1 MKSLYPRI
9 GMTKLCGWFGI
20 TRQAYYQNTWR
31 ISQENNENEFL
42 LKRIKEIREKQS
54 RMGTRKLYSKLQEF
68 MKEHQIKMGRDA
80 LFNLLAENKM
90 LVRRRKRGV
99 RTTNSS
105 HWLKKYPNLINEFTP
120 TAPNKL
126 WVSDITYWKLTNG
139 RFVYISLITDAFS
152 RKIVGF
158 HVADSL
164 AAIESIKALDMALD
178 EWDNKGEGLIHHSDR
193 GVQYCS
199 SGYVKKLNKN
209 KVNISM
215 TENGSPYEN
224 ALAERVNGI
233 LKDEYLYDYKVSN
246 LIQARKRVRE
256 VINLY
261 NDERPHSSIG
271 NLTPSLVHEKNIK
284 TKKLWKNYYK
294 KHEN

>member
-1 MKSLYPRI
+1 MKSTYSHI
-9 GMTKLCGWFGI
+9 GMAELCGWFGI

-31 ISQENNENEFL
+31 IRKESNENEIL
-42 LKRIKEIREKQS
+42 LKKVKEIREKQS
-54 RMGTRKLYSKLQEF
+54 HMGTRKLYSKLQEF
-68 MKEHQIKMGRDA
+68 MKENQIKMGRDA

-90 LVRRRKRGV
+90 LVRRRKRSV
-99 RTTNSS
+99 RTTNSA
-105 HWLKKYPNLINEFTP
+105 HWLKKYPNLIKDFTP
-120 TAPNKL
+120 MAPNEL
-126 WVSDITYWKLTNG
+126 WVSDITYWKLSNG
-139 RFVYISLITDAFS
+139 RFVYINLITDAFS

-158 HVADSL
+158 YVADSL
-164 AAIESIKALDMALD
+164 AAIESIKALDMALR
-178 EWDNKGEGLIHHSDR
+178 EWNNKSKSLIHHSDR

-209 KVNISM
+209 GVNISM

-224 ALAERVNGI
+224 AIAERVNGI
-233 LKDEYLYDYKVSN
+233 LKSEYLYDYEVSN
-246 LIQARKRVRE
+246 LEQARKRVRE